1 MFARLASLSGSRANT
16 HTTDQ
21 CQFKRL
27 ADFHDENTVSVI
39 WDLPVTIQAGEGT
52 VCRRVGKPE
61 AESILHY
68 SYLSVSIGSKR
79 AAFNAGYILNK
90 TPHAI
95 EKEIMIIM
103 LLTSTT
109 VGISLK

>member
-1 MFARLASLSGSRANT
+1 MFTCLAERLARRGESKQGSPSGRKTRYRSM
-16 HTTDQ
+16 
-21 CQFKRL
+21 
-27 ADFHDENTVSVI
+27 
-39 WDLPVTIQAGEGT
+39 
-52 VCRRVGKPE
+52 
-61 AESILHY
+61 LHY

-79 AAFNAGYILNK
+79 AAFSAGYMLNK
-90 TPHAI
+90 TPHAT

>member
-1 MFARLASLSGSRANT
+1 MWGGGSKVRRL
-16 HTTDQ
+16 
-21 CQFKRL
+21 
-27 ADFHDENTVSVI
+27 
-39 WDLPVTIQAGEGT
+39 EG
-52 VCRRVGKPE
+52 RPE
-61 AESILHY
+61 VESTFHY

-79 AAFNAGYILNK
+79 AAFNAGYMLNK